1 VVEVFP
7 LSHQEIARARHADL
21 IREATQER
29 LASLVH
35 EGARGRPRR
44 VGFRALRR
52 ATTVRRRPA
61 VRTA

>member
-1 VVEVFP
+1 VFP

-35 EGARGRPRR
+35 EGTRERPGQRGFWTLRWAR
-44 VGFRALRR
+44 
-52 ATTVRRRPA
+52 TVRRRPA